1 MNTFARR
8 EDLVTRT
15 AALLAALLAL
25 TPALAAARG
34 PSTPAERKRAVET
47 TRRLERDPL
56 GRGAAADRR
65 WLLQWIVEIPD
76 VSVRGCSGP
85 LDALAQDDGGRY
97 GKQLYVQ
104 SVFGMASFLIE
115 NPRRADE
122 WLAVQTAGVESVL
135 RAYRALLRK
144 VPQAHWEELDALLA
158 IQRRGKLAE
167 VLEEAMEG
175 CGDPQAP
182 APGDAI

>member
-1 MNTFARR
+1 MPT
-8 EDLVTRT
+8 VTR
-15 AALLAALLAL
+15 LAAILATLLAL
-25 TPALAAARG
+25 APALAAARG
-34 PSTPAERKRAVET
+34 PSTPAERKRAIEA
-47 TRRLERDPL
+47 TRRLEREPL
-56 GRGAAADRR
+56 GQGAAGDRR

-76 VSVRGCSGP
+76 VQVRGCSGP
-85 LDALAQDDGGRY
+85 LDALALDEGDRF

-104 SVFGMASFLIE
+104 SVFGMAAFLIE
-115 NPRRADE
+115 NPKRGED

-144 VPQAHWEELDALLA
+144 APAAHWDELDALLV
-158 IQRRGKLAE
+158 IQRQGKLAG

>member
-1 MNTFARR
+1 M
-8 EDLVTRT
+8 TRT

-25 TPALAAARG
+25 APSLASARG
-34 PSTPAERKRAVET
+34 PSTPAERRRALET

-56 GRGAAADRR
+56 GRSAAAERR

-76 VSVRGCSGP
+76 VQVRGCSGP
-85 LDALAQDDGGRY
+85 LDSLAQDEGGRY

-115 NPRRADE
+115 HPKRADD

-135 RAYRALLRK
+135 RAYRSLLRK
-144 VPQAHWEELDALLA
+144 APQAHWEELDALVA
-158 IQRRGKLAE
+158 IQRKGKLAE

-175 CGDPQAP
+175 CGDPQGP